1 MPWTHS
7 STVGERLPM
16 NSLQGSIGAVREAA
30 VADVED
36 DDEAE
41 AMVVEVGVTVV
52 R

>member
-1 MPWTHS
+1 
-7 STVGERLPM
+7 M

-30 VADVED
+30 VADAED

-41 AMVVEVGVTVV
+41 GMAVVVGVTVV

>member
-1 MPWTHS
+1 
-7 STVGERLPM
+7 M